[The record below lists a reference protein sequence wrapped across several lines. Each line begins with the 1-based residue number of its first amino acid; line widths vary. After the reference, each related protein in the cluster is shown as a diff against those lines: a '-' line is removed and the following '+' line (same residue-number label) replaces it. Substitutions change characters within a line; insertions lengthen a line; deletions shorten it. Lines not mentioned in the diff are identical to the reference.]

1 MAQENNQQ
9 QQQQPACS
17 GNCLKC
23 FPAQRQY
30 CASQHAYSNMRVLD
44 KVMETLASMQQQME
58 AMRETVAETARKIE
72 AIQSGEA
79 EVFATGGE
87 GDLFPRV
94 YGDKAEDE

>member
-9 QQQQPACS
+9 RPTCP
-17 GNCLKC
+17 GDCLKC

-30 CASQHAYSNMRVLD
+30 CASQHALSNMRVLD
-44 KVMETLASMQQQME
+44 KVMETLTAMQSQME
-58 AMRETVAETARKIE
+58 QMQGTVTGLAEKIE

-94 YGDKAEDE
+94 YGEAREE